1 MAMELTHS
9 FTVPAPPDR
18 TWALLTDLRTVGGC
32 FPGATVTQAD
42 EETFAGNVKVRL
54 GPIAVTYDGTGR
66 FVERD
71 DAAHRAVIEGT
82 GKGMRGLGNAGAKVR
97 VQLTPEG
104 SGTRADVVTE
114 LSITGKPAQFGR
126 GVMQSVSDKLLGQ
139 FVSCVESKLTGDGA
153 EPVSG

>member
-1 MAMELTHS
+1 MAIELTHS

-32 FPGATVTQAD
+32 FPGATVTEAD
-42 EETFAGNVKVRL
+42 QETFAGNVKVKL

-82 GKGMRGLGNAGAKVR
+82 GKGLRGLGNAGAR
-97 VQLTPEG
+97 VKMQLSPEG
-104 SGTRADVVTE
+104 LGTRADVVTE

-139 FVSCVESKLTGDGA
+139 FVSCVESKLTGDGTEA
-153 EPVSG
+153 